1 MHSVSTHLF
10 AASAITAALMSAGV
24 AMAQGPAG
32 LDRSAAKVTRAEAG
46 RALTAASTAAPADI
60 VAGHLRSRGRDATAL
75 ASLRMMRSSTSAHGV
90 THMRMEQVVD
100 GLTVHGAY
108 LKAAVN
114 ARGELVHVIDK
125 LAAASSLAPS
135 RIDAAT
141 AVKTALARLHP
152 AEAVALRR
160 SGDDGNTAIFS
171 GGAFFHS
178 EPTATAVAVPM
189 SDGSLARGWLV
200 QTWTAKTNQLHHTL
214 VGGDGAVLNIES
226 RTASD
231 SYNVFAVDP
240 SKTPQTIVNGPAL
253 GGVASPSGWLGAGR
267 QNTTKIIG
275 NNVSA
280 YLDVD
285 ANNRPDR
292 GGGRVTGGNFVTAAD
307 LTQQPVTTANAA
319 VAVQNLFYLNNTIHD
334 ILYGHGFDEAAGNFQ
349 TDNLGRGGSAAL
361 GNDAVQA
368 EAHDG
373 SGLNN
378 ANFATPPDG
387 RKPRM
392 QMFLFS
398 GAGPSHEVKVNAP
411 SSKTYKANGAQF
423 GPALSTTGI
432 TGTVAATSPADGCT
446 TVAAVTGKVAL
457 IDRGTCAFAIKAKN
471 AQLAGATA
479 VIIANNQ
486 GGTATFDMGGA
497 DATITIPSVMIG
509 QNDGADLKTL
519 PAANVTERILAVQPL
534 QIDAALDTDV
544 VFHEYGH
551 GLSWRMIGGMDGPM
565 AGAIGEGNS
574 DGISMLVNGSDIVG
588 EYSVSSP
595 SGIRRFPYAGYPLT
609 YADVKGTEVHD
620 DGEPY
625 AAIIW
630 RMIELFG
637 TSGRSKLFTY
647 VVDGMNYTP
656 ATPAYENMRDGIL
669 ASVANGPAPSDCTV
683 VWQAFAQF
691 GVGVGAKGVVNADQ
705 TITVTPSNAV
715 PASCTP

>member
-1 MHSVSTHLF
+1 
-10 AASAITAALMSAGV
+10 
-24 AMAQGPAG
+24 
-32 LDRSAAKVTRAEAG
+32 
-46 RALTAASTAAPADI
+46 
-60 VAGHLRSRGRDATAL
+60 
-75 ASLRMMRSSTSAHGV
+75 
-90 THMRMEQVVD
+90 VD
-100 GLTVHGAY
+100 
-108 LKAAVN
+108 
-114 ARGELVHVIDK
+114 
-125 LAAASSLAPS
+125 S
-135 RIDAAT
+135 
-141 AVKTALARLHP
+141 
-152 AEAVALRR
+152 
-160 SGDDGNTAIFS
+160 
-171 GGAFFHS
+171 
-178 EPTATAVAVPM
+178 
-189 SDGSLARGWLV
+189 
-200 QTWTAKTNQLHHTL
+200 
-214 VGGDGAVLNIES
+214 
-226 RTASD
+226 
-231 SYNVFAVDP
+231 
-240 SKTPQTIVNGPAL
+240 
-253 GGVASPSGWLGAGR
+253 
-267 QNTTKIIG
+267 
-275 NNVSA
+275 
-280 YLDVD
+280 
-285 ANNRPDR
+285 NNRPDR
-292 GGGRVTGGNFVTAAD
+292 GGTSVRDGNFTTAAD
-307 LTQQPVTTANAA
+307 LTQTPTTTANRA

-368 EAHDG
+368 EAQDG
-373 SGLNN
+373 GGTNN

-392 QMFLFS
+392 QMYLWS
-398 GAGPSHEVKVNAP
+398 GAGPTHEVKVNAAF
-411 SSKTYKANGAQF
+411 SKTYNAMGAQF
-423 GPALSTTGI
+423 GPALTTTGI
-432 TGTVAATSPADGCT
+432 TGTVTTTSPADGCT

-457 IDRGTCAFAIKAKN
+457 IDRGTCAFTIKAKN

-486 GGTATFDMGGA
+486 GGTAIFEMGGT
-497 DATITIPSVMIG
+497 DATITIPSVMIS

-534 QIDAALDTDV
+534 QIDASLDTDV

-565 AGAIGEGNS
+565 AGAIGEGTS
-574 DGISMLVNGSDIVG
+574 DAIAMLVNGQDVVG
-588 EYSVSSP
+588 EYSFSSP
-595 SGIRRFPYAGYPLT
+595 AGIRRYPYAGYPLT
-609 YADVKGTEVHD
+609 YADVNGGEVHN

-669 ASVANGPAPSDCTV
+669 ASVANGPSPTDCTL

-705 TITVTPSNAV
+705 TITVTPSTAV